1 LGLHPRARRSSLGST
16 PVTRGDLKA
25 GSLKTQAALSGA
37 LIALLLTPRVG
48 DAQTV
53 ESSVELGGVALR
65 YADTLSTT
73 AAILTPRITA
83 DWNSTSVEAFGTYS
97 QFTTGGWATQG
108 ILSASQFVP
117 VRHGLFGELS
127 GFAGG
132 STHSDGTR
140 TGEFIANGRLHVS
153 RRGNEVFAG
162 LGVGRTWDDAA
173 WRSIVLGEAGVS
185 LTLRQTTAMLTI
197 TPTMVNDSI
206 KYADTQ
212 ASLTR
217 KGDRVELG
225 ALLGFRAG
233 DQITTLSANVKSWA
247 SASGVFWMTP
257 GIALV
262 AGVGNY
268 PIDPTQGFPGGRFAS
283 LSVRLA
289 RRERPSEA
297 SESPADEPLPAAPT
311 ASAIPAVTAFSA
323 QRRTD
328 GMVTLQVR
336 VPSAQLV
343 EINGDFTNWDPIKLT
358 PSGPDSWSVTVPM
371 KNGKYQMNV
380 RVNGGKW
387 IAPPGLLSMSD
398 EFGGTVGLLVI
409 E

>member
-1 LGLHPRARRSSLGST
+1 M
-16 PVTRGDLKA
+16 
-25 GSLKTQAALSGA
+25 
-37 LIALLLTPRVG
+37 IAVLLTARIG

-53 ESSVELGGVALR
+53 EGSVELGGVALR
-65 YADTLSTT
+65 YADTMST
-73 AAILTPRITA
+73 AAVTVTPRLTA
-83 DWNSTSVEAFGTYS
+83 DWNSASVEAFGTYS

-127 GFAGG
+127 GFVGG

-140 TGEFIANGRLHVS
+140 TGEFIANGRVHVS
-153 RRGNEVFAG
+153 RGGNEVFG
-162 LGVGRTWDDAA
+162 GVGVGRTWDEAA
-173 WRSIVLGEAGVS
+173 WRNILLGEAGVS
-185 LTLRQTTAMLTI
+185 LSLRQITALLTI
-197 TPTMVNDSI
+197 TPTMVDDSI

-225 ALLGFRAG
+225 ALLGFRVG
-233 DQITTLSANVKSWA
+233 DQVTTLSANVKSWA
-247 SASGVFWMTP
+247 SASAVFWMTR

-262 AGVGNY
+262 AGIGNY

-283 LSVRLA
+283 LSFRLA
-289 RRERPSEA
+289 RHESAPSQA
-297 SESPADEPLPAAPT
+297 NESTSDETPPNVPAAG
-311 ASAIPAVTAFSA
+311 AIPVVTEFSA
-323 QRRTD
+323 KRRTD
-328 GMVTLQVR
+328 GTVTLQVS
-336 VPSAQLV
+336 VPGAQLV
-343 EINGDFTNWDPIKLT
+343 EINGDFTNWDPIKLA
-358 PSGPDSWSVTVPM
+358 PAGPDSWSVTLPM

-387 IAPPGLLSMSD
+387 IVPPGLLSMSD
-398 EFGGTVGLLVI
+398 EFGGTVGLLVV

>member
-1 LGLHPRARRSSLGST
+1 
-16 PVTRGDLKA
+16 
-25 GSLKTQAALSGA
+25 LSGT
-37 LIALLLTPRVG
+37 LIAVLLTARVG

-53 ESSVELGGVALR
+53 QGSVELGGVALR

-73 AAILTPRITA
+73 AVAITPRLTA
-83 DWNSTSVEAFGTYS
+83 DWNSASVDAFGTYS

-127 GFAGG
+127 GFIGG

-140 TGEFIANGRLHVS
+140 TGELIANGRVHVS
-153 RRGNEVFAG
+153 RGDNEMFGG
-162 LGVGRTWDDAA
+162 LGVGRTWDEAA
-173 WRSIVLGEAGVS
+173 WRSILLGEAGVS
-185 LTLRQTTAMLTI
+185 LHLRQTSALLTI

-217 KGDRVELG
+217 KGDRVEFG
-225 ALLGFRAG
+225 ALLGFRVG
-233 DQITTLSANVKSWA
+233 DQVATLSANVKSWA
-247 SASGVFWMTP
+247 SASAVFWMTP

-262 AGVGNY
+262 AGIGNY

-283 LSVRLA
+283 LSFRLA
-289 RRERPSEA
+289 RRERPSEGSEA
-297 SESPADEPLPAAPT
+297 SEPTADEPAPSAPAA
-311 ASAIPAVTAFSA
+311 SAMPVVTQFSA
-323 QRRTD
+323 KRRTD
-328 GMVTLQVR
+328 SMVTLQVH
-336 VPSAQLV
+336 VPGAQLV
-343 EINGDFTNWDPIKLT
+343 EINGDFTNWDPIKLA
-358 PSGPDSWSVTVPM
+358 PAGADSWSVTVPM
-371 KNGKYQMNV
+371 KSGNYQMNV

-387 IAPPGLLSMSD
+387 IVPAGLLSMSD